1 MMIQLELWQLL
12 ISGAGLLLTFLGGVW
27 GIAVFILAQM
37 EKRLDERFAGQEK
50 SREEEKEIRAAQLS
64 GIESQLERQEQARE
78 AGKKHWDDQF
88 YEIDKQLAN
97 HRERIGR
104 LEKASEVGPTHKDLS
119 DLHERM
125 NGIAEDLSLLSGEF
139 KGVSHLLKTIHNF
152 LMTGGKP

>member
-50 SREEEKEIRAAQLS
+50 SREEEKANRAAQLS
-64 GIESQLERQEQARE
+64 GIESQLERQELARE

-88 YEIDKQLAN
+88 SEIDKQLSD

-104 LEKASEVGPTHKDLS
+104 LEKASEVGPTHEDLA

-125 NGIAEDLSLLSGEF
+125 NGIAEDVSSLSGEF
-139 KGVSHLLKTIHNF
+139 KGARRTLELIHSFLL
-152 LMTGGKP
+152 TGGKP